1 MNSTLLLMQID
12 DMPTVGDAT
21 IGLLRYAAKK
31 EKAKR
36 FNRQA
41 YVERNQPLQQT
52 S

>member
-1 MNSTLLLMQID
+1 MNNTLLLMQID
-12 DMPTVGDAT
+12 DMPMVGEAP

-41 YVERNQPLQQT
+41 YTERNQPLLQT